1 MISEYMFTAPQ
12 PFGCHKRKGKRIAEG
27 NKSMTGERTF
37 HYSQGVSFREYSGDH
52 KWKRD
57 VETLSNSKSGTA
69 RAKRSEGKVTTVDHL
84 FSMSSETTKGP
95 GVLNDGQY

>member
-1 MISEYMFTAPQ
+1 MIINE
-12 PFGCHKRKGKRIAEG
+12 K
-27 NKSMTGERTF
+27 
-37 HYSQGVSFREYSGDH
+37 
-52 KWKRD
+52 
-57 VETLSNSKSGTA
+57 ETLKPFPTQNAGTA